1 MKYTSTRDA
10 SVAIDS
16 AQAIVNG
23 LSPDGGLYVPQSFPG
38 LSRADFDELCG
49 MDYPERAAKV
59 MSLYLTDFTYEELLS
74 YTRKAYARF
83 YGDPCPLVGVDEGL
97 YVLELWHGPTCAFK
111 DMALT
116 MLPHLLTA
124 ARRKVGEK
132 DKSLI
137 MVATSGDTGKAALE
151 GFRDVEGTDIIVFY
165 PTGGV
170 SDMQKRQM
178 MTQEG
183 ENVCVCAIEGNFDD
197 TQSAVKNIF
206 ADKDMGAKL
215 HERGFKLC
223 SANSINWGRLVP
235 QIAYYI
241 SAYCDLLNEGKVEF
255 GDKVDFCV
263 PSGNFGNILAAYYAM
278 KMGLPVNKLI
288 CASNVNNVLTD
299 FFTTGK
305 YDIEREF
312 HKTISPSMDI
322 LISSNLERLLFEI
335 SDRNASLIAERM
347 DALKKKGSYSVTKA
361 ELNRMRALFEVG
373 YADDDATK
381 SAIDAAM
388 DLYGYL
394 MDTHTAV
401 AYNVWCEYNNA
412 CPEDECPAIIVST
425 ANAFKFSGD
434 VLTAL
439 TGGKKDADA
448 FEDCKKLS
456 AFSGAEIPE
465 PIAALKDKEIRFD
478 EVIDKAAI
486 AGKVLEFADV
496 LAAKDKA

>member
-1 MKYTSTRDA
+1 MKYTSTRDK

-23 LSPDGGLYVPQSFPG
+23 LSPDGGLYVPESFPR
-38 LSRADFDELCG
+38 LSEKDFGTLCE
-49 MDYPERAAKV
+49 MDYPERAAYV

-74 YTRKAYARF
+74 YTRQAYARF
-83 YGDPCPLVGVDEGL
+83 YGDPCPLVNIDDGL

-132 DKSLI
+132 DRSLI

-151 GFRDVEGTDIIVFY
+151 GFRDGEGTDIIVFY

-170 SDMQKRQM
+170 SDMQKKQM

-183 ENVCVCAIEGNFDD
+183 DNVCVCAIEGNFDD
-197 TQSAVKNIF
+197 TQNAVKAIF
-206 ADKDMGAKL
+206 ADEEMGKLL

-235 QIAYYI
+235 QIAYYV
-241 SAYCDLLNEGKVEF
+241 SAYCDLLNEGRIEL

-278 KMGLPVNKLI
+278 RMGVAVNKLI

-305 YDIEREF
+305 YDVKRDF

-322 LISSNLERLLFEI
+322 LISSNLERLLFEM
-335 SDRNASLIAERM
+335 SDRDDKLIAERM
-347 DALKKKGSYSVTKA
+347 EALKKDGSYTVTKA
-361 ELNRMRALFEVG
+361 ERNRMGALFEVG
-373 YADDDATK
+373 YADDDATR
-381 SAIDAAM
+381 SAIDASM
-388 DLYGYL
+388 EVYGYL

-412 CPEDECPAIIVST
+412 CPEDECPTVIVST
-425 ANAFKFSGD
+425 ASAFKFAAD
-434 VLTAL
+434 VYNAL
-439 TGGKKDADA
+439 TGSKKDKDA
-448 FEDCKKLS
+448 FEDCKKLAS
-456 AFSGAEIPE
+456 FTGEEIPE
-465 PIAALKDKEIRFD
+465 PIAALKDKRIRFD
-478 EVIDKAAI
+478 EVTDRSGI
-486 AGKVLEFADV
+486 AGKVLEFADRM
-496 LAAKDKA
+496 AGKN

>member
-1 MKYTSTRDA
+1 MKYTSTRDK

-23 LSPDGGLYVPQSFPG
+23 LSPDGGLYVPESFPR
-38 LSRADFDELCG
+38 LSEKDFGTLCE
-49 MDYPERAAKV
+49 MDYPERAAYV

-74 YTRKAYARF
+74 YTRQAYARF
-83 YGDPCPLVGVDEGL
+83 YGDPCPLVNIDDGL

-132 DKSLI
+132 DRSLI

-170 SDMQKRQM
+170 SDMQKKQM

-183 ENVCVCAIEGNFDD
+183 DNVCVCAIEGNFDD
-197 TQSAVKNIF
+197 TQNAVKAIF
-206 ADKDMGAKL
+206 ADEEMGKLL

-235 QIAYYI
+235 QIAYYV
-241 SAYCDLLNEGKVEF
+241 SAYCDLLNEGRIEL

-278 KMGLPVNKLI
+278 RMGVAVNKLI

-305 YDIEREF
+305 YDVKRDF

-322 LISSNLERLLFEI
+322 LISSNLERLLFEM
-335 SDRNASLIAERM
+335 SDRDDKLIAERM
-347 DALKKKGSYSVTKA
+347 EALKKDGSYTVTKA
-361 ELNRMRALFEVG
+361 ERNRMGALFEVG
-373 YADDDATK
+373 YADDDATR
-381 SAIDAAM
+381 SAIDASM
-388 DLYGYL
+388 EVYGYL

-412 CPEDECPAIIVST
+412 CPEDECPTVIVST
-425 ANAFKFSGD
+425 ASAFKFAAD
-434 VLTAL
+434 VYNAL
-439 TGGKKDADA
+439 TGSKKDKDA
-448 FEDCKKLS
+448 FEDCKKLAS
-456 AFSGAEIPE
+456 FTGEEIPE
-465 PIAALKDKEIRFD
+465 PIAALKDKRIRFD
-478 EVIDKAAI
+478 EVTDRSGI
-486 AGKVLEFADV
+486 AGPPLEFADRM
-496 LAAKDKA
+496 AGKN

>member
-1 MKYTSTRDA
+1 MKYTSTRDL
-10 SVAIDS
+10 SVSIDS

-23 LSPDGGLYVPQSFPG
+23 LSPDGGLYVPQTFPK
-38 LSRADFDELCG
+38 LTREDFDALCE

-59 MSLYLTDFTYEELLS
+59 MSLYLTDFTYDELLS
-74 YTRKAYARF
+74 YTRQAYSRF
-83 YGDPCPLVGVDEGL
+83 YGDPCPLVNIDDGL

-151 GFRDVEGTDIIVFY
+151 GFRDVDGTDIIVFY

-183 ENVCVCAIEGNFDD
+183 ANVCVCAIEGNFDD
-197 TQSAVKNIF
+197 TQNAVKAIF
-206 ADKDMGAKL
+206 ADQEMGKLL

-235 QIAYYI
+235 QIAYYV
-241 SAYCDLLNEGKVEF
+241 SAYCDLLSEGKIEW

-263 PSGNFGNILAAYYAM
+263 PSGNFGNILASYYAM
-278 KMGLPVNKLI
+278 RMGLPVNKLI

-299 FFTTGK
+299 FFTTGT
-305 YDIEREF
+305 YDTRREF

-335 SDRNASLIAERM
+335 SDRNDKLIAERM
-347 DALKKKGSYSVTKA
+347 QALKKEGRYTITKS
-361 ELNRMRALFEVG
+361 EFNRLAALFEVG
-373 YADDDATK
+373 YTSDEDTK
-381 SAIDAAM
+381 AAIDASM
-388 DLYGYL
+388 EVYGYL

-412 CPEDECPAIIVST
+412 CPDDVCPAVIVST
-425 ANAFKFSGD
+425 ANAFKFAGD
-434 VLTAL
+434 VYNAL
-439 TGGKKDADA
+439 TGNKKERDA
-448 FEDCKKLS
+448 FDDCKNLAS
-456 AFSGAEIPE
+456 FTGEEIPE
-465 PIAALKDKEIRFD
+465 PIAALKDKAIRFD
-478 EVIDKAAI
+478 EVIDRDAI
-486 AGKVLEFADV
+486 AGKVLEFADS
-496 LAAKDKA
+496 LSGRE